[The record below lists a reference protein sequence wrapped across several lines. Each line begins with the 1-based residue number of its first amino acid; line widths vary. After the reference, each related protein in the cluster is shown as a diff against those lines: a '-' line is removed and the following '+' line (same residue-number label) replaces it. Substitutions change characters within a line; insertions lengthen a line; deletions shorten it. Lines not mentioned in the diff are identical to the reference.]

1 MAIKFLVGRVVFE
14 TVTAAEIFNQRVLG
28 ALNADEGDVTE
39 KEFAD
44 MADHLAASTPAGTG
58 SLDERV
64 RTHRERQ
71 LRADSIPAKPRH
83 R

>member
-44 MADHLAASTPAGTG
+44 MADHLAASTPGTG
-58 SLDERV
+58 SIDQRV
-64 RTHRERQ
+64 RSHRERQ
-71 LRADSIPAKPRH
+71 LWVDSIPAKPRH